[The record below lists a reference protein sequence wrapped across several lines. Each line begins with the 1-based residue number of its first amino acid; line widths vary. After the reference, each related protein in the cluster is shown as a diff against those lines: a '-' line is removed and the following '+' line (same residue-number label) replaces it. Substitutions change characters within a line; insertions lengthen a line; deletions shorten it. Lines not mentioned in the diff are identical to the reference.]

1 MPDFLKTVTG
11 FLWNLLRQVFSASLR
26 GLTVLT
32 VIVGITWAAGGRSEK
47 TGDSLQ
53 IALPLLAWGCAA
65 VNGDGAEYLGR
76 YLVMFAAAHGLKQAF
91 GAAEFNQR
99 PDGGSHGMPS
109 APTSTAVLGASRL
122 IGDCVGGNPIVQS
135 VVVLAAGFV
144 GASRIDAGAHS
155 IWQVLSGAILGLV
168 CDRAF
173 GKASAVRRWLVR
185 WLVRW
190 VRAGVKSRVAA
201 APVPAGATLRGA
213 KADTG
218 GDKRAGALA

>member
-1 MPDFLKTVTG
+1 MPYFLKTVTG
-11 FLWNLLRQVFSASLR
+11 ILWNLIRQVFSASLR
-26 GLTVLT
+26 GFTVLA
-32 VIVGITWAAGGRSEK
+32 VIVGITWAAGGKSEK
-47 TGDSLQ
+47 TGDNLQ

-65 VNGDGAEYLGR
+65 ANGDGAEYLGR
-76 YLVMFAAAHGLKQAF
+76 YLVMFFAAHGMKRVS

-109 APTSTAVLGASRL
+109 AHTSTAVLGASRL
-122 IGDCVGGNPIVQS
+122 VGDCVGGNPIVQS
-135 VVVLAAGFV
+135 VVVLGAGFV
-144 GASRIDAGAHS
+144 GASRIDAGAHT

-173 GKASAVRRWLVR
+173 GKTSAARR

-190 VRAGVKSRVAA
+190 VRARVKSRVTA